1 MLEKPMSA
9 PNSITLPFERIRR
22 RERLLP
28 TPEGVPLRVAV
39 AEPGERLAAFI
50 ADIFLSFAGAL
61 LLVVAGLTL
70 SSILSPFGKMLVTLP
85 IFVFLSFVA
94 RNAYFLIFE
103 LRWGGVTPGKRMAG
117 LRVIDRRGGP
127 LLPSAIV
134 VRNLTRQAEIFPV
147 ELLLI
152 THGWLWSLSNIAL
165 PAFWIGGMFALLLG
179 THDRLRLG
187 DLVAGTM
194 VISAPKRVLLEDLAR
209 ENRIFEFSVDQLQ
222 AYGIRELQVLEE
234 VLRQPPNAENFRLMC
249 NIRDRVQ
256 RRILWKGEV
265 PDRDVDAFLR
275 DFYTAQRAFLE
286 QRKNFGEERSD
297 KFYQTTR
304 GPA

>member
-1 MLEKPMSA
+1 MSA
-9 PNSITLPFERIRR
+9 SATLPFERVRR

-39 AEPGERLAAFI
+39 AEPGERIAAFI
-50 ADIFLSFAGAL
+50 ADVFLSFAGAL
-61 LLVVAGLTL
+61 ALVVVGLLL
-70 SSILSPFGKMLVTLP
+70 SAVLAPLGTISFTLP
-85 IFVFLSFVA
+85 ILLFLSFVV

-103 LRWGGVTPGKRMAG
+103 LKWGGVTPGKRMAG

-127 LLPSAIV
+127 LLPSAV
-134 VRNLTRQAEIFPV
+134 VARNLTRQAEIFPI
-147 ELLLI
+147 ELLLV
-152 THGWLWSLSNIAL
+152 THGWLWSLGDIA
-165 PAFWIGGMFALLLG
+165 PPVIWISGMCALLIG

-187 DLVAGTM
+187 DLVGGTM
-194 VISAPKRVLLEDLAR
+194 VISAPKRLLLEDLAR

-249 NIRDRVQ
+249 DIRDRVA
-256 RRILWKGEV
+256 RRIGWKGEV
-265 PDRDVDAFLR
+265 ADRDVETFLR

-286 QRKNFGEERSD
+286 QRKNFGDERGD

-304 GPA
+304 GPT

>member
-1 MLEKPMSA
+1 MSA
-9 PNSITLPFERIRR
+9 SNSVTLPFERIRR
-22 RERLLP
+22 RERLLA
-28 TPEGVPLRVAV
+28 TPEGVPLRIAV

-61 LLVVAGLTL
+61 LLIIAGLSL
-70 SSILSPFGKMLVTLP
+70 SLILAPFGKMLVTLP
-85 IFVFLSFVA
+85 IFVFFSFLV

-103 LRWGGVTPGKRMAG
+103 LHWGGVTPGKRMTG

-134 VRNLTRQAEIFPV
+134 VRNLTRQAEIFPI
-147 ELLLI
+147 ELLLM
-152 THGWLWSLSNIAL
+152 THGWLWSLADVL
-165 PAFWIGGMFALLLG
+165 PPAVWISGMFALLLG

-209 ENRIFEFSVDQLQ
+209 ENHIFEFTVDQLQ

-249 NIRDRVQ
+249 DIRDRVQ
-256 RRILWKGEV
+256 RRIAWKGDV
-265 PDRDVDAFLR
+265 ADRDVETFLR
-275 DFYTAQRAFLE
+275 DFYTAERAFLE

-297 KFYQTTR
+297 KFYR
-304 GPA
+304 GSG

>member
-1 MLEKPMSA
+1 VSA
-9 PNSITLPFERIRR
+9 PSPITLPFERVRR

-39 AEPGERLAAFI
+39 AEPGERIAAFI

-61 LLVVAGLTL
+61 ALIIFGLLL
-70 SSILSPFGKMLVTLP
+70 SSILAPLGKISFTLP
-85 IFVFLSFVA
+85 ILLFLSFVV

-134 VRNLTRQAEIFPV
+134 VRNLTRQAEIFPF
-147 ELLLI
+147 ELLLM
-152 THGWLWSLSNIAL
+152 THGWLWSLSDIL
-165 PAFWIGGMFALLLG
+165 PPAIWITGMFALLLG

-194 VISAPKRVLLEDLAR
+194 VISAPKRLLLEDLAR

-234 VLRQPPNAENFRLMC
+234 VMRQPPNEENFRLMRD
-249 NIRDRVQ
+249 IRDRVR
-256 RRILWKGEV
+256 RRIGWKGEV
-265 PDRDVDAFLR
+265 ADRDVETFLR

-297 KFYQTTR
+297 KFYHTPREPT
-304 GPA
+304 